1 MFAKEN
7 SGGRTAILKFIQS
20 YNLSRLD
27 CHKFHIQWNVFLQ
40 TLHSSVMIM
49 HHIRL
54 LKNHS
59 SIDILEVN
67 SD

>member
-7 SGGRTAILKFIQS
+7 SEVRTTILKFIQS
-20 YNLSRLD
+20 YNLRRLD
-27 CHKFHIQWNVFLQ
+27 CHKFHIQRNVFLQ
-40 TLHSSVMIM
+40 TLHSRVIM
-49 HHIRL
+49 LHICL

-59 SIDILEVN
+59 SIDISKVD

>member
-7 SGGRTAILKFIQS
+7 LEGRTAILKFIQS

-27 CHKFHIQWNVFLQ
+27 WHKFHIQWNVFLQ
-40 TLHSSVMIM
+40 TLHSSVIM
-49 HHIRL
+49 LHIRL